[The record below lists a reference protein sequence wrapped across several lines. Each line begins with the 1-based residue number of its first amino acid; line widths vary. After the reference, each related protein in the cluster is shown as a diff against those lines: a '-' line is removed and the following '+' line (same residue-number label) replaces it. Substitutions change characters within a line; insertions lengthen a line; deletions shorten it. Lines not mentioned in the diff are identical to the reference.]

1 LIKLWNDPTSTTRLN
16 QPGGVVDG
24 SVEQNRFILLPKR
37 VSSPTRIQAYLPKD
51 TNNKKN
57 SHQWKEN
64 KDLVVVGRYFEPQ
77 VTR

>member
-1 LIKLWNDPTSTTRLN
+1 MN
-16 QPGGVVDG
+16 QLAQPDWTNLVEWVDG

-37 VSSPTRIQAYLPKD
+37 VSSPTRIQAYLPND

>member
-1 LIKLWNDPTSTTRLN
+1 MEVSNKTALSCC
-16 QPGGVVDG
+16 Q
-24 SVEQNRFILLPKR
+24 KR